1 MTWPL
6 FAVLSA
12 LFASL
17 TAIFGKIGVQ
27 GIDSNLAV
35 AIRTTVV
42 LVFAWGLVMLQPG
55 PGVQMSLSAIPQRSW
70 LFLLLSGLATG
81 GSWLFYYR
89 ALQMGPA
96 SRVAPID
103 KLSVALTVVL
113 AFAILGEKPTFGSV
127 VGGTLITAGVLVA
140 AFVK

>member
-1 MTWPL
+1 MSWSF

-42 LVFAWGLVMLQPG
+42 VVFAWGLLLLQPSST
-55 PGVQMSLSAIPQRSW
+55 PIASIQQRSW
-70 LFLLLSGLATG
+70 VFLVLSGMATG
-81 GSWLFYYR
+81 ASWLFYYK

-113 AFAILGEKPTFGSV
+113 AFTILGEKPTFGSV
-127 VGGTLITAGVLVA
+127 AGGALITAGVLVA